1 METLPVRQDSWVKL
15 GRFQSRLPRPG
26 TVPLAMLPM
35 GHAKFYHQSF
45 PPRRLGDQPI
55 IASDTAARVV
65 RHGES
70 LLSEIPVVWGGVML
84 GEVQGEL

>member
-1 METLPVRQDSWVKL
+1 MGETRPVPKPSPPA
-15 GRFQSRLPRPG
+15 GNG
-26 TVPLAMLPM
+26 TLSHVM
-35 GHAKFYHQSF
+35 GHAKFSHQSF

-65 RHGES
+65 RHEES
-70 LLSEIPVVWGGVML
+70 LLSEIPVVWGGVMV